1 MSVPEVTVIG
11 NLGTDPELR
20 TSPNGTVY
28 VRLFIIASSR
38 VRDRQS
44 GEWVD
49 GDHMAVGAV
58 AFGQL
63 AEHASRSLSKGLRVI
78 AHGRMREGR
87 PLQDGQR
94 GPLELLLDEVG
105 PALGN
110 AVAAVSKTTG
120 QRSGGWNQAPAAPST
135 SDTTPPTDFGSQSA
149 TLGEDPWATE
159 SEPAF

>member
-94 GPLELLLDEVG
+94 GPLELVLDEIG

-110 AVAAVSKTTG
+110 AVAAVSKTVNT
-120 QRSGGWNQAPAAPST
+120 RSANAWNPAPAAPAA
-135 SDTTPPTDFGSQSA
+135 TPADFGSPTSNPPA
-149 TLGEDPWATE
+149 LGEDPWANE

>member
-20 TSPNGTVY
+20 TSQNGTVY

-94 GPLELLLDEVG
+94 GPLELVLDEVG

-110 AVAAVSKTTG
+110 AVAAVSKTANT
-120 QRSGGWNQAPAAPST
+120 QSANAWNPAPSAPAAP
-135 SDTTPPTDFGSQSA
+135 PADFGSSA
-149 TLGEDPWATE
+149 SPAPLGEDPWATE